1 MYRCVY
7 NIKGCLS
14 VSAYKV
20 GGNLYVVANKNYYD
34 VKVIANKIGDT
45 FKVEAYPIN
54 KELNIS
60 VRPIGKK
67 VIVTCSLICTIN
79 KSAYL
84 NVNPDYVWLTPD
96 MLSSGEFDIISNVSW
111 NIV

>member
-1 MYRCVY
+1 MYRCNDY
-7 NIKGCLS
+7 ISCLS
-14 VSAYKV
+14 ISAYKI
-20 GGNLYVVANKNYYD
+20 NENIEIEAFKANSD
-34 VKVIANKIGDT
+34 IDT
-45 FKVEAYPIN
+45 FA
-54 KELNIS
+54 
-60 VRPIGKK
+60 KK
-67 VIVTCSLICTIN
+67 VSNSPNVITSIIDSRPVISCKPLGKRIIVTCSLVCTIN